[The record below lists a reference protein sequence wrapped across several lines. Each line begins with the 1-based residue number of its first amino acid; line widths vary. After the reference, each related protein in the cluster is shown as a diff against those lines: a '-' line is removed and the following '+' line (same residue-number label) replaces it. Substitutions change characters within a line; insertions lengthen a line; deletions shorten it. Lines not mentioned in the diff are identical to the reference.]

1 MKDFHQNPK
10 KTNWRG
16 PGFAILFFSVAVF
29 GVLVLVLIYAGQ
41 LFYKIPLNFM
51 FLSCHVR
58 VSEQIHTL

>member
-10 KTNWRG
+10 YQTG
-16 PGFAILFFSVAVF
+16 GVQVLQYCFFCVAVF

-58 VSEQIHTL
+58 VSE